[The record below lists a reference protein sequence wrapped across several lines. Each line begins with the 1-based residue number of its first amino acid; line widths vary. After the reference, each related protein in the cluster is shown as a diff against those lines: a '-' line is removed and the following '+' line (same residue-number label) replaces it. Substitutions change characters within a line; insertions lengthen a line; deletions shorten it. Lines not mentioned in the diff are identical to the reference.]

1 MRLALYLSLS
11 LVLLV
16 IALVCSIA
24 FGVTDIPLRVVW
36 DSIIHGGTSN
46 EQLIIRTTRVPRALI
61 AGAVGA
67 SLAVAGALMQAITRN
82 PIASPSTVGVNSGAT
97 FFIIVAGAWLGVSG
111 LHAFTLVAL
120 VGAAISGTIVFVLGS
135 IGRDGMTPVKV
146 TLSGAA
152 MAAFFASLTQGVML
166 TDGKMFDQILMWL
179 VGSVA
184 GRDMAQLEAV
194 WPYMAV
200 GMIIALCLP
209 SHLNVLAMGD
219 DIAAGLGQRTVHI
232 KVFAAAAIILLAG
245 GAVAAAGPIAF
256 IGIIIPHI
264 VRYMVGTDYR
274 WILPYSAV
282 YGAILLVT
290 ADLGSRY
297 IAMPKEIPVGVTTAI
312 IGVPFFVYIA
322 RKGRQRHG

>member
-1 MRLALYLSLS
+1 MRLALYLLLS
-11 LVLLV
+11 LAVLV
-16 IALVCSIA
+16 IALICSIS
-24 FGVTDIPLRVVW
+24 FGVTDISLRVVW

-46 EQLIIRTTRVPRALI
+46 EQLIVRTARLPRALI

-97 FFIIVAGAWLGVSG
+97 FFIIVAGAWFGVSG

-120 VGAAISGTIVFVLGS
+120 LGAAISGTIVFTLGS

-166 TDGKMFDQILMWL
+166 TDGKMFDQILAWL

-184 GRDMAQLEAV
+184 GREMSQLAAV

-200 GMIIALCLP
+200 GMVIALFLP
-209 SHLNVLAMGD
+209 RHLNVLAMGD
-219 DIAAGLGQRTVHI
+219 DIAAGLGQRTAHI
-232 KVFAAAAIILLAG
+232 KVLAAAAIILLAG
-245 GAVAAAGPIAF
+245 AAVAAAGPIAF

-282 YGAILLVT
+282 YGALLLVA
-290 ADLGSRY
+290 ADVGSRY
-297 IAMPKEIPVGVTTAI
+297 IAMPKEVPVGVMTAI

-322 RKGRQRHG
+322 RKGRTRHG